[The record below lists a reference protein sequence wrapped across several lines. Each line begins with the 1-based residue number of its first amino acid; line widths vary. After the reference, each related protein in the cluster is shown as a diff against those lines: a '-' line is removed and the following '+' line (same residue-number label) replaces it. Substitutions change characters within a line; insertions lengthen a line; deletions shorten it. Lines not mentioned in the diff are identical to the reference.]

1 MWDED
6 DFQFSSAMVHDIA
19 LSLLVPHV
27 FHPSEMRLPQA
38 LAKRDGTAL
47 AVLIHRARYGVNVAF
62 SFGAEPWE

>member
-1 MWDED
+1 
-6 DFQFSSAMVHDIA
+6 MVHDIA

-38 LAKRDGTAL
+38 LANRDGTAL

-62 SFGAEPWE
+62 SFGADP